1 MAPVL
6 DHCHE
11 IKNLSDFHRQA
22 LLRIYSSLFASGV
35 YFLISLLP
43 APIQYCVDAVVTVQ
57 EIEKQQMLKMFPAR
71 SKIEVLCLYTFVA
84 F

>member
-22 LLRIYSSLFASGV
+22 LLRIYSSLFASSV
-35 YFLISLLP
+35 F
-43 APIQYCVDAVVTVQ
+43 PIQYCVGAVVTVQ

-71 SKIEVLCLYTFVA
+71 SKIEVLCLHTFVA